1 VITIDSVRII
11 GPNAADFSW
20 TGATLPTTI
29 AAGDAG
35 ITLNFTFKSS
45 APQGTKSAVAR
56 VWWNGNSTPNP
67 GITLTGTSRIPPNSV
82 AREDARATISV
93 SPNPFVSTVDV
104 RVTGDEAGKLDVKL
118 FDELGHAV
126 YATSSTISR
135 GETQSVAIDAK
146 AIGLAQGNYFLAI
159 TLNDRTTVRQ
169 VVLQ

>member
-1 VITIDSVRII
+1 
-11 GPNAADFSW
+11 
-20 TGATLPTTI
+20 
-29 AAGDAG
+29 
-35 ITLNFTFKSS
+35 
-45 APQGTKSAVAR
+45 
-56 VWWNGNSTPNP
+56 
-67 GITLTGTSRIPPNSV
+67 
-82 AREDARATISV
+82 V
-93 SPNPFVSTVDV
+93 SPNPFVSTMDV